1 MTGLANDARPAPRDR
16 EADDFERLFP
26 LAELELNV
34 IREATVGGRNVCV
47 VRTAAGVFAFGA
59 VCPHQGGSMCAGIVR
74 GTMDPSP
81 RNEYHFGHEGEV
93 VVCPWHGYEF
103 DMRTG
108 ESVSGVI
115 RGRVGSFPVEV
126 REGDVY
132 CSPRR
137 RRPPARLIARQLRER
152 IMAALS
158 VEQQELISLIRTF
171 VDREVL
177 PVASELDHRDEFPG
191 ELVEAMKKMGLFG
204 ITIPCEYGGLGLDL
218 YTYALV
224 IKELSRGWISLS
236 GVINT
241 HFMAA
246 WMILNFGTDEQK
258 RRYLPRMATGAWRSA
273 YSMTEPQAG
282 SDVQAIRTRA
292 RRDGDEFVI
301 DGQKMWVTNGLRA
314 NMVMLLAVTDPQAQ
328 PRHRG
333 MTAFI
338 LQKEGGAA
346 EQPGL
351 VVPPHLRKLGYRG
364 VESTELVFDGFR
376 TPADSVLGGASQ
388 TGQGFK
394 QFMAA
399 VELGRVNVAA
409 RAVGLATC
417 ALELAIA
424 YASQRE
430 TFGKVISQHQAIQ
443 LKLAQ
448 MATRLKAAELLV
460 AEAAQL
466 KSTGAR
472 ADLEAGMAKLFATET
487 ALEVTT
493 EAMRIHG
500 GYGYSQEYMIERL
513 YRDAPLLILGE
524 GSNEIQQL
532 VIARRLLESSASGR

>member
-1 MTGLANDARPAPRDR
+1 MPSLS
-16 EADDFERLFP
+16 EEQ
-26 LAELELNV
+26 AELV
-34 IREATVGGRNVCV
+34 
-47 VRTAAGVFAFGA
+47 
-59 VCPHQGGSMCAGIVR
+59 Q
-74 GTMDPSP
+74 
-81 RNEYHFGHEGEV
+81 
-93 VVCPWHGYEF
+93 
-103 DMRTG
+103 
-108 ESVSGVI
+108 
-115 RGRVGSFPVEV
+115 
-126 REGDVY
+126 
-132 CSPRR
+132 
-137 RRPPARLIARQLRER
+137 
-152 IMAALS
+152 
-158 VEQQELISLIRTF
+158 LIRSF
-171 VDREVL
+171 VDKEVL
-177 PVASELDHRDEFPG
+177 PVASELDHRDEFPA
-191 ELVEAMKKMGLFG
+191 ELVETMKEIGLFG
-204 ITIPCEYGGLGLDL
+204 ITIPEEYGGLGLDL

-246 WMILNFGTDEQK
+246 WMIINFGTQEQK
-258 RRYLPRMATGAWRSA
+258 RKYLPRMATGEWRSA
-273 YSMTEPQAG
+273 YSMTEPHAG

-292 RRDGDEFVI
+292 RRDADDYVI

-338 LQKEGGAA
+338 IEKQQDVA

-351 VVPPHLRKLGYRG
+351 TVPPHLRKLGYRG

-376 TPADSVLGGASQ
+376 TPASSVLGGESQ
-388 TGQGFK
+388 IGQGFK

-417 ALELAIA
+417 ALEQAIA
-424 YASQRE
+424 YANQRE
-430 TFGKVISQHQAIQ
+430 TFGKLISQHQAIQ
-443 LKLAQ
+443 LKIAQ

-460 AEAAQL
+460 FDAAQL
-466 KSTGAR
+466 KATGAR

-487 ALEVTT
+487 AIEVATD
-493 EAMRIHG
+493 AMRIHG
-500 GYGYSQEYMIERL
+500 GYGYSQEYMVERL